1 MSIVGRSDKEP
12 FDAGCVFCR
21 MKLDHD
27 LSTEPTNEVLYSGRF
42 HYVIC
47 GLGAWVPGY
56 ILLVTHCHF
65 DNFSLAP
72 DESQSEFHS
81 LLSNIEQLFLSEF
94 GEVTI
99 FEHGAI
105 GGKQR
110 AGGCINHA
118 HVHFIARNVDLC
130 RDLRQQFRP
139 IVIPN
144 SGSSTR
150 HLPRLKTPYLYVK
163 QKDEKA
169 QAFLVDRPLATQ
181 FLRQKVASKIRMD
194 EYWDYKLYPFNEN
207 IIKTI
212 GILRG
217 RIT

>member
-1 MSIVGRSDKEP
+1 MSTADSSDRSP

-21 MKLDHD
+21 MKLDDD
-27 LSTEPTNEVLYSGRF
+27 LSGEPTNELLYSGHF

-47 GLGAWVPGY
+47 GLGALVPGY
-56 ILLVTHCHF
+56 LLLVTHRHF
-65 DNFSLAP
+65 DNFSLVP
-72 DESQSEFHS
+72 DDSQCEFNS
-81 LLSNIEQLFLSEF
+81 LFSNIERLFLAEF

-99 FEHGAI
+99 FEHGAV
-105 GGKQR
+105 GGEQR

-118 HVHFIARNVDLC
+118 HVHFIARDVDLC
-130 RDLRQQFRP
+130 RDLQQQFRP
-139 IVIPN
+139 IAIPN
-144 SGSSTR
+144 GGSSTR

-163 QKDEKA
+163 QRHEEA

-207 IIKTI
+207 VMKTI
-212 GILRG
+212 GIFRG
-217 RIT
+217 RIK